1 MDPMDSEITVF
12 LTEEPIFYLSY
23 LFNSKYMKAY
33 YFFSWHSLF
42 FFFLKKLTSLDL
54 SKVHSVFLIIN
65 MNRKTKPWQQHIR
78 L

>member
-33 YFFSWHSLF
+33 YFFS
-42 FFFLKKLTSLDL
+42 
-54 SKVHSVFLIIN
+54 
-65 MNRKTKPWQQHIR
+65 
-78 L
+78 